1 MQPEFLKL
9 NFLANISKVWSIFY
23 HGCFTGCELCFKI
36 PLSIPKFHLRARKWE
51 KKYIIS
57 LFFASGTSNPHQ
69 LSKRKSTWGRTGLS
83 QVSRLPCERA
93 AIQAMAQDA
102 KAIVLEGFVVS
113 SLANVLEQSVVS
125 LLDIALK
132 GPVSL
137 LDGSEFLL
145 DITNPFPFDM
155 CWRVEVQVLIE
166 LSTCDNLND
175 APSNNVIL
183 LMLLLLLV
191 TVTLTV
197 TVTVTAANRNCERVE
212 PYQYWN

>member
-1 MQPEFLKL
+1 MAAPTIPPTLWADATWISQTYFFGKY
-9 NFLANISKVWSIFY
+9 FKSMINILPWMFHWLWVVFQNPPLHPQVPSESKKMREEVY
-23 HGCFTGCELCFKI
+23 
-36 PLSIPKFHLRARKWE
+36 
-51 KKYIIS
+51 IS

-93 AIQAMAQDA
+93 ARQAMAQDA
-102 KAIVLEGFVVS
+102 KAIVLEWSVVS
-113 SLANVLEQSVVS
+113 SL
-125 LLDIALK
+125 DIAL
-132 GPVSL
+132 VSL